1 MLKASIDVVDCRVAV
16 VGGTADDVKYTAD
29 SVG

>member
-16 VGGTADDVKYTAD
+16 VGGTADDVKYAAD
-29 SVG
+29 DVG

>member
-16 VGGTADDVKYTAD
+16 VGGTADDVKCAAD
-29 SVG
+29 AVG

>member
-1 MLKASIDVVDCRVAV
+1 MLEATIDVVDYRVAV
-16 VGGTADDVKYTAD
+16 VVGTADDVKCTAD

>member
-16 VGGTADDVKYTAD
+16 VGGTADDVKCVAD
-29 SVG
+29 AVG

>member
-1 MLKASIDVVDCRVAV
+1 MSEATIDVVDCRVAV